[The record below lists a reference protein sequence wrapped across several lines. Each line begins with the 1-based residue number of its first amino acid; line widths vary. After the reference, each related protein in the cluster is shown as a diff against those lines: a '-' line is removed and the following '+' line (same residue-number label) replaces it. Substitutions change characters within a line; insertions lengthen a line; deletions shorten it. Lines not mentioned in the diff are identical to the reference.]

1 MNKKRWAIGIALLIL
16 VVVGNYLYLTPRAST
31 ETQMEKDMEVYLYEE
46 RGYAEED
53 ILTMEVTFDPWKA
66 TGMQRYN
73 ARVYFADEPENDYG
87 YSYGPDGEIEPA
99 YFGNGRHNP

>member
-16 VVVGNYLYLTPRAST
+16 AVVGNYFYLTPRAST
-31 ETQMEKDMEVYLYEE
+31 EAQMEKDMEVYLYDE

-66 TGMQRYN
+66 TGLQRYN
-73 ARVYFADEPENDYG
+73 ARVHFADEPENDYG